1 MGRLVWWDIMFS
13 QNRNALS
20 SNPTDI
26 NGALLWYP
34 KLAFGRTK
42 IKKQLDLEGICMHV
56 SSKGGFHCFCCAL
69 HLDIDIISTGI
80 FMESS

>member
-13 QNRNALS
+13 QNCNALS

-34 KLAFGRTK
+34 KSVFGRQITE
-42 IKKQLDLEGICMHV
+42 KKE
-56 SSKGGFHCFCCAL
+56 
-69 HLDIDIISTGI
+69 
-80 FMESS
+80 